1 MGTIVSS
8 LVVSIHFSP
17 ALAAPTWAEKMKRKK
32 GHEPWPHKIDK
43 TKRQGQNVS
52 SFQTNLVATRSGPT
66 SRNGLWTLSTPPP
79 FVRSL
84 ARSLFPRE
92 CAMFNSVVHCHFLF
106 FLGARSL
113 ALSFSRLTS
122 THSAPFVQAPASI
135 PSFSRLVS
143 RVPAVSSHVVM
154 RLRVLRVLNSCN
166 SVGLHV
172 LATIL
177 PTRISPVVCRN

>member
-1 MGTIVSS
+1 MT
-8 LVVSIHFSP
+8 
-17 ALAAPTWAEKMKRKK
+17 AQNRQNKATT
-32 GHEPWPHKIDK
+32 
-43 TKRQGQNVS
+43 TKRFLLSDKFSGHS
-52 SFQTNLVATRSGPT
+52 KWTNLSERAVDSFNPTPVRS
-66 SRNGLWTLSTPPP
+66 

-84 ARSLFPRE
+84 SRSLFPRE
-92 CAMFNSVVHCHFLF
+92 CAMYNSVVHCRFLF
-106 FLGARSL
+106 FRGARSP

-122 THSAPFVQAPASI
+122 MHSAPFLQAPASI

-143 RVPAVSSHVVM
+143 RVPAVSSHIVM
-154 RLRVLRVLNSCN
+154 RLRVVRVINSCN